1 MCESSAFILGKNNE
15 LEKVMENV
23 VTVDPYEGKVY
34 LTDLLGEQ
42 KIIDGFIKEIRLMDH
57 KIILAENYN
66 VIFGILN
73 MIIAVIDG
81 RGGGIGAQVVS
92 ALREELPTYIEIY
105 ALGTNSI
112 ATSAM
117 MKAHANKGATGENA
131 IIVSSKKANIIV
143 APISIVMP
151 NSMMGEVTT
160 SISEAVCDSEAYK
173 ILLPIMPENFQV
185 VGIEGKP
192 LSLLIKD
199 SIKIIKKEF
208 NIK

>member
-1 MCESSAFILGKNNE
+1 
-15 LEKVMENV
+15 
-23 VTVDPYEGKVY
+23 
-34 LTDLLGEQ
+34 
-42 KIIDGFIKEIRLMDH
+42 
-57 KIILAENYN
+57 
-66 VIFGILN
+66 

-81 RGGGIGAQVVS
+81 MGGGIGAQVVN

-131 IIVSSKKANIIV
+131 IVVSSKKASIIV
-143 APISIVMP
+143 APISVVMP
-151 NSMMGEVTT
+151 NTMMGEVT
-160 SISEAVCDSEAYK
+160 SKISEAVSDSEAFK
-173 ILLPIMPENFQV
+173 ILLPIMPENFEV
-185 VGIEGKP
+185 VGVEGKP

-199 SIKIIKKEF
+199 TIKIIKKEF

>member
-1 MCESSAFILGKNNE
+1 
-15 LEKVMENV
+15 
-23 VTVDPYEGKVY
+23 
-34 LTDLLGEQ
+34 
-42 KIIDGFIKEIRLMDH
+42 
-57 KIILAENYN
+57 
-66 VIFGILN
+66 

-81 RGGGIGAQVVS
+81 MGGGIGSQVVS

-131 IIVSSKKANIIV
+131 IVVSSKKANIIV
-143 APISIVMP
+143 CPISIVMP
-151 NSMMGEVTT
+151 NTMMGEVT
-160 SISEAVCDSEAYK
+160 SNISQAVCDSEAFK
-173 ILLPIMPENFQV
+173 ILLPIIPENFEV
-185 VGIEGKP
+185 IGIEVKP

-199 SIKIIKKEF
+199 TIKIIKREF

>member
-1 MCESSAFILGKNNE
+1 
-15 LEKVMENV
+15 
-23 VTVDPYEGKVY
+23 
-34 LTDLLGEQ
+34 
-42 KIIDGFIKEIRLMDH
+42 
-57 KIILAENYN
+57 
-66 VIFGILN
+66 

-81 RGGGIGAQVVS
+81 MGGGIGAQVVS

-160 SISEAVCDSEAYK
+160 SISEAYK